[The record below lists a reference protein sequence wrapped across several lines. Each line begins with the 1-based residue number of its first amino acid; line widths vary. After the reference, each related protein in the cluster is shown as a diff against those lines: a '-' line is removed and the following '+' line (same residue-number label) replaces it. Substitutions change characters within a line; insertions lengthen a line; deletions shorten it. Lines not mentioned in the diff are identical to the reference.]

1 MTFSLIF
8 KKTKIVC
15 LVVYSLLIVIA
26 PTLVGNAT
34 CHSDP
39 TKVSGAEVIW
49 DNNLCLLFNFYSWT
63 YLHVD
68 HLCM

>member
-1 MTFSLIF
+1 LSNWNKNLNHHFATKTMTFSLIF

-39 TKVSGAEVIW
+39 TKVSGAEVI
-49 DNNLCLLFNFYSWT
+49 
-63 YLHVD
+63 
-68 HLCM
+68 

>member
-39 TKVSGAEVIW
+39 TKVSGAEVI
-49 DNNLCLLFNFYSWT
+49 
-63 YLHVD
+63 
-68 HLCM
+68 